1 MTRALHQIKDK
12 TLSFLQAQLG
22 AVSFEYVLTI
32 GGVSVVAVGLLAVG
46 GDLIMEKLLEEGLC
60 EGAGKAFGSDW
71 HCQHL
76 FHSHPWRI
84 IPGS

>member
-1 MTRALHQIKDK
+1 MTNALHHIKDE

-22 AVSFEYVLTI
+22 AVSFEYVLII

-46 GDLIMEKLLEEGLC
+46 AEQLMREILNEGLC
-60 EGAGKAFGSDW
+60 EGSGRAFGSDW

-76 FHSHPWRI
+76 FHRHPWGI